1 MLTTLGIVEACCHT
15 PAERSLACRR
25 LGGKSIL
32 EWVVRR
38 VTDAQQID
46 GVMVLSTAGAEN
58 ESLRRLVPPDVP
70 VYAAKRGDVLGCL
83 VEALEEYRP
92 ESAVLIR
99 ADCPFADAMLIDR
112 LVTTAL
118 SQGDCEYVG
127 YNSRD
132 GRPTSRSPVGVFAEW
147 FRTKS
152 LLLAARSAVAA
163 ADRNGPT
170 RCLYAHPERFRVHW
184 IPAPEQIDRE
194 DVRLT
199 VDIEEDWEHMLTIF
213 DALGPEELDWR
224 RIANLL
230 NHQPAL
236 RRRMAVLNRAHAR
249 TA

>member
-1 MLTTLGIVEACCHT
+1 MLTTLGIVEACCRT

-46 GVMVLSTAGAEN
+46 GVMVLTTAAE
-58 ESLRRLVPPDVP
+58 ESERLRRLVPLDVP
-70 VYAAKRGDVLGCL
+70 VYAAHRDDVLGC
-83 VEALEEYRP
+83 VVAALEEYRP

-112 LVTTAL
+112 LVTA
-118 SQGDCEYVG
+118 SQSQSDCEYVG
-127 YNSRD
+127 YSSRD
-132 GRPTSRSPVGVFAEW
+132 GRPTARSPVGMFAEW

-152 LLLAARSAVAA
+152 LLQAARSAVAV
-163 ADRNGPT
+163 ADRESPT

-199 VDIEEDWEHMLTIF
+199 VDIEEDWDHMLAIF

-236 RRRMAVLNRAHAR
+236 RRRMADLNRAHAR
-249 TA
+249 TT